1 MFDTI
6 MGLPVHILVIH
17 AVVVLGPIAALLA
30 LAYAI
35 RPAWRNGLRLPLVL
49 GAVAT
54 GLSGFVA
61 GESGEQLEHR
71 LQATGGND
79 AAAMALLHE
88 HTEAGDLTKVLCLL
102 FMVVVL
108 GVVYFLLPATKP
120 ARSKALGLL
129 GAAAMVV
136 ISCAAIVSIAIT
148 GHTGAKSAWADQV
161 VATQG
166 ATTTGGG
173 D

>member
-30 LAYAI
+30 VAYAV
-35 RPAWRNGLRLPLVL
+35 RPAWRGRLRLPLVL
-49 GAVAT
+49 GAIAT
-54 GLSGFVA
+54 GVSGFVA

-71 LQATGGND
+71 LQSIGGAD
-79 AAAMALLHE
+79 AASMALLHE
-88 HTEAGDLTKVLCLL
+88 HTEAGDLAKILCLV
-102 FMVVVL
+102 FMVIALAVVF
-108 GVVYFLLPATKP
+108 VLLPAGRS
-120 ARSKALGLL
+120 ARSKVLGLV
-129 GAAAMVV
+129 GSAALILVSV
-136 ISCAAIVSIAIT
+136 AAIVSIGIT
-148 GHTGAKSAWADQV
+148 GHTGAKAAWADQV

-166 ATTTGGG
+166 AANSGGG